1 MFSPSIVSSN
11 AEYNIL
17 RSSTCPRTSRP
28 IFQRDQFFCRNSS
41 VSCRLFSPSTQIPP
55 DALMAPLTV
64 SIITTSTPTSSSF
77 TICIYQPAQNGHQKE
92 IFANPKG
99 KFQACPTE
107 LDVWESKN
115 VQPLK
120 SKNPPRLLAV
130 RYFFGQDISD
140 ISGYLGVESF
150 TSHTCDDSQ
159 MYKVCS
165 SLNLKPDQLLICILH
180 VYNSFVA
187 VSVNHLYPTR

>member
-1 MFSPSIVSSN
+1 MVKHLPTYIE
-11 AEYNIL
+11 AAG
-17 RSSTCPRTSRP
+17 CP

-77 TICIYQPAQNGHQKE
+77 TICISQPAQNGHQKE

-115 VQPLK
+115 VQGLK
-120 SKNPPRLLAV
+120 SKNPPRLLAG

-140 ISGYLGVESF
+140 ISGYLRYLRI
-150 TSHTCDDSQ
+150 SQ
-159 MYKVCS
+159 DILEWKV
-165 SLNLKPDQLLICILH
+165 LRPILVMTLKC
-180 VYNSFVA
+180 
-187 VSVNHLYPTR
+187 TRYAAH